1 MIMTLSNSHTMKPV
15 NAGVMYKTMPPMPW
29 LCPHESK
36 KTAPLSNLESGTT
49 PFFCAPCDTKG
60 NAVLHN
66 ADHSAPAFTDCTC
79 AVSNDTFGYSAS

>member
-29 LCPHESK
+29 LCHHESK
-36 KTAPLSNLESGTT
+36 KTALLSNMEWSL
-49 PFFCAPCDTKG
+49 PCDTKG